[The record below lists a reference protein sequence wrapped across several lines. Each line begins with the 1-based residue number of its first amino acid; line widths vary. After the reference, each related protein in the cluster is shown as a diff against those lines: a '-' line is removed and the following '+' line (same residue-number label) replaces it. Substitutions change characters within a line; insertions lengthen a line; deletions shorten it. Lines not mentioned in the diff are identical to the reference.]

1 MADRS
6 RTLKLSIL
14 GDVEGLN
21 KSLKAANAD
30 VENSSSKMGDFSKKA
45 GLAFAAA
52 GAAASAYAIKL
63 GVDGVKAAM
72 EDEKAQRILA
82 LTLENTTG
90 ATKDQ
95 IAAVED
101 YITKTSLSIGVT
113 DDKLRP
119 AYARLVRSTKDTEE
133 AQKLLNLSLDIASAT
148 GKPLEAIANSLG
160 KAYDG
165 NTNALGKLGLG
176 IDQSILKTKDFNL
189 VYENLR
195 GSFKGFAEGEA
206 QTFQGRLDRLK
217 VAFDEAKETIGF
229 KLLPIIQQLVQYVV
243 DKVLPA
249 LGKFADFFQPISDA
263 ISRNK
268 ETFIEFGEFIQ
279 KYLVPVLTTVL
290 GGAIKGVGIIAGGV
304 IDVIGAVI
312 RTIESL
318 VSGAITGINA
328 IIKAYNAI
336 PLLPNI
342 PLIQQPSSS
351 KSYSS
356 ISGVLGS
363 SASVAAPSIPAIA
376 VPTTSAGIASA
387 TSSAA
392 VASSYAA
399 GSYYDPM
406 SGNTP
411 DATPYSSPNI
421 SVTVNQGIVGDPEAA
436 ARTVVDVLNRS
447 FFRGTGGANALLF
460 G

>member
-1 MADRS
+1 
-6 RTLKLSIL
+6 
-14 GDVEGLN
+14 
-21 KSLKAANAD
+21 
-30 VENSSSKMGDFSKKA
+30 
-45 GLAFAAA
+45 
-52 GAAASAYAIKL
+52 
-63 GVDGVKAAM
+63 
-72 EDEKAQRILA
+72 
-82 LTLENTTG
+82 
-90 ATKDQ
+90 
-95 IAAVED
+95 
-101 YITKTSLSIGVT
+101 
-113 DDKLRP
+113 
-119 AYARLVRSTKDTEE
+119 
-133 AQKLLNLSLDIASAT
+133 
-148 GKPLEAIANSLG
+148 
-160 KAYDG
+160 
-165 NTNALGKLGLG
+165 
-176 IDQSILKTKDFNL
+176 
-189 VYENLR
+189 
-195 GSFKGFAEGEA
+195 
-206 QTFQGRLDRLK
+206 
-217 VAFDEAKETIGF
+217 
-229 KLLPIIQQLVQYVV
+229 V

-363 SASVAAPSIPAIA
+363 STSVQAPAVPTIA
-376 VPTTSAGIASA
+376 VPTTSIGVA
-387 TSSAA
+387 TAASSAA
-392 VASSYAA
+392 AASSIPLSPSVAQVGALGGLAA
-399 GSYYDPM
+399 GVVA
-406 SGNTP
+406 GV
-411 DATPYSSPNI
+411 NI
-421 SVTVNQGIVGDPEAA
+421 TVNQGIVGDPEAA

>member
-1 MADRS
+1 MATGS

-14 GDVEGLN
+14 ADVDQLN
-21 KSLKAANAD
+21 KSLKAANGD
-30 VENSSSKMGDFSKKA
+30 VEDSSNKMTEFGKKA
-45 GLAFAAA
+45 GLAFGAAALAA
-52 GAAASAYAIKL
+52 GAYAVKI
-63 GVDGVKAAM
+63 GIDGVNAAIA
-72 EDEKAQRILA
+72 DEKAQVQLA
-82 LTLENTTG
+82 NALRNATG
-90 ATKDQ
+90 ATDAQ
-95 IAAVED
+95 IAATEQ
-101 YITKTSLSIGVT
+101 YILKTELATGVS

-119 AYARLVRSTKDTEE
+119 ALARLALSTNDVKKSQD
-133 AQKLLNLSLDIASAT
+133 LLSLAIDIST
-148 GKPLEAIANSLG
+148 QSGKPLEAVANSLG

-165 NTNALGKLGLG
+165 NTAALGKLGVGLSSAELKAMNFTEVQQKLTDLFG
-176 IDQSILKTKDFNL
+176 GAASANAQTYAGRLEILKVT
-189 VYENLR
+189 
-195 GSFKGFAEGEA
+195 
-206 QTFQGRLDRLK
+206 
-217 VAFDEAKETIGF
+217 FDEAKETIGN
-229 KLLPIIQQLVQYVV
+229 KLLPIIQQLVGYVV

-363 SASVAAPSIPAIA
+363 STSVQAPTVPTIA

-411 DATPYSSPNI
+411 DANPYSSPNI

>member
-1 MADRS
+1 M
-6 RTLKLSIL
+6 
-14 GDVEGLN
+14 
-21 KSLKAANAD
+21 
-30 VENSSSKMGDFSKKA
+30 
-45 GLAFAAA
+45 
-52 GAAASAYAIKL
+52 
-63 GVDGVKAAM
+63 
-72 EDEKAQRILA
+72 
-82 LTLENTTG
+82 
-90 ATKDQ
+90 
-95 IAAVED
+95 
-101 YITKTSLSIGVT
+101 
-113 DDKLRP
+113 
-119 AYARLVRSTKDTEE
+119 
-133 AQKLLNLSLDIASAT
+133 
-148 GKPLEAIANSLG
+148 
-160 KAYDG
+160 
-165 NTNALGKLGLG
+165 
-176 IDQSILKTKDFNL
+176 
-189 VYENLR
+189 
-195 GSFKGFAEGEA
+195 
-206 QTFQGRLDRLK
+206 
-217 VAFDEAKETIGF
+217 
-229 KLLPIIQQLVQYVV
+229 LVQYVV

-411 DATPYSSPNI
+411 DANPYSSPNI

>member
-1 MADRS
+1 MATGS

-14 GDVEGLN
+14 ADVDQLN
-21 KSLKAANAD
+21 KSLKAANGD
-30 VENSSSKMGDFSKKA
+30 VEDSSNKMTEFGKKA

-52 GAAASAYAIKL
+52 AVAAGAYAVKI
-63 GVDGVKAAM
+63 GIDGVKAAIA
-72 EDEKAQRILA
+72 DEKAQVQLA
-82 LTLENTTG
+82 NALRNATG
-90 ATKDQ
+90 ATDDQ
-95 IAAVED
+95 IAATEQ
-101 YITKTSLSIGVT
+101 YILKTELATGVS

-119 AYARLVRSTKDTEE
+119 ALARLALSTNDVKKSQE
-133 AQKLLNLSLDIASAT
+133 LLGLAIDIST
-148 GKPLEAIANSLG
+148 QSGKPLEAVANSLG
-160 KAYDG
+160 RAFDG
-165 NTNALGKLGLG
+165 NTASLGKLGIGLSAAELKTMSFTDVQG
-176 IDQSILKTKDFNL
+176 KLTDLFGGAASANAQTYAGRLEILKVT
-189 VYENLR
+189 
-195 GSFKGFAEGEA
+195 
-206 QTFQGRLDRLK
+206 
-217 VAFDEAKETIGF
+217 FDEAKETIGA

-363 SASVAAPSIPAIA
+363 SASAPSIPAIA

-411 DATPYSSPNI
+411 DANPYSSPNI

>member
-1 MADRS
+1 MATGS

-14 GDVEGLN
+14 ADVDQLN
-21 KSLKAANAD
+21 KSLKAANGD
-30 VENSSSKMGDFSKKA
+30 VEDSSNKMTEFGKKA

-52 GAAASAYAIKL
+52 AVAAGAYAVKI
-63 GVDGVKAAM
+63 GIDGVKAAI
-72 EDEKAQRILA
+72 EDEKAQVQLA
-82 LTLENTTG
+82 NALRNATG
-90 ATKDQ
+90 ATDDQ
-95 IAAVED
+95 IAATEQ
-101 YITKTSLSIGVT
+101 YILKTELATGVS
-113 DDKLRP
+113 DEKLRP
-119 AYARLVRSTKDTEE
+119 ALARLALSTNDVKKSQE
-133 AQKLLNLSLDIASAT
+133 LLGLAIDIST
-148 GKPLEAIANSLG
+148 QSGKPLEAVANSLG
-160 KAYDG
+160 KAFDG
-165 NTNALGKLGLG
+165 NTAALGKLGIGLSSAELKTMSFTDVQG
-176 IDQSILKTKDFNL
+176 KLTDLFGGAASANAATYAGRLEILKVT
-189 VYENLR
+189 
-195 GSFKGFAEGEA
+195 
-206 QTFQGRLDRLK
+206 
-217 VAFDEAKETIGF
+217 FDEAKETIGA

-392 VASSYAA
+392 VASSYAP
-399 GSYYDPM
+399 GSFYDPM

-411 DATPYSSPNI
+411 DANPYSSSNI